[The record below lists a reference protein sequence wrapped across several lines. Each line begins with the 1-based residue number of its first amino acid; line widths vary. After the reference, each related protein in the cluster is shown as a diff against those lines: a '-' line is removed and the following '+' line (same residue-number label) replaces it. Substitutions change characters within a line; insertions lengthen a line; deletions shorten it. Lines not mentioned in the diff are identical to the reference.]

1 MIYGIGTDIVE
12 IDRIKKIKSHDTFAN
27 KILGSDELQEYK
39 KLKGELKISFLGKH
53 FAAKE
58 AFVKALGTGFIEPV
72 FPKGIQVISSNNG
85 KPKYSLSN
93 SIKSH
98 IDSLGISRAHV
109 SIADERNHL
118 IAFAVLEI

>member
-39 KLKGELKISFLGKH
+39 KLKGELKIPFLGKH

-58 AFVKALGTGFIEPV
+58 AFVKALGTGFIKPV

-85 KPKYSLSN
+85 KPKYLLSN
-93 SIKSH
+93 SVKVTSEIFPKISEAIDQVFLRLKIKNN
-98 IDSLGISRAHV
+98 LRV
-109 SIADERNHL
+109 
-118 IAFAVLEI
+118 